1 MLFQVHFLQ
10 LIALHQLQIC
20 HIKHLYWYQQQPLH
34 LKSSEAKQLEQ
45 ILGKHMNGILLP
57 KLFWP
62 TVRKS
67 CSGDWEKLL
76 KFEAEGQ
83 DFAKLLRSI
92 EKFIQAV
99 KDQSSFW
106 QQNAFLTC
114 SRRFL
119 ISKKLE
125 QLELE
130 KNNGI

>member
-1 MLFQVHFLQ
+1 MYFVFKIVLTYFE
-10 LIALHQLQIC
+10 
-20 HIKHLYWYQQQPLH
+20 K
-34 LKSSEAKQLEQ
+34 KSSIDQ
-45 ILGKHMNGILLP
+45 
-57 KLFWP
+57 
-62 TVRKS
+62 
-67 CSGDWEKLL
+67 EKLL

-119 ISKKLE
+119 ISKKLD
-125 QLELE
+125 QLEFKSE
-130 KNNGI
+130 KIIGI